1 MTLARKD
8 VEFLYQSLLFRTP
21 EDEEIVAWMH
31 ANASGEVT
39 SADLQ
44 ATIANSSEM
53 ALFVEPIIRLYQALL
68 GRVPDPRGLDLHVN
82 LLRSGLD
89 IIDILKAMMISPEY
103 VALHGQSDPL
113 EPTIAFFY
121 PSFLGRPGS
130 SSEIHAWM
138 DTDQPI
144 EAILLGF
151 LQSDEFVN
159 RCADGIARCLKNIA
173 AGTEDYEGTLFDES
187 EAKPNGTIEKAG
199 NETADIGTKDNV
211 TNGGETNGGGTVT
224 PVNTAPIARGDSYS
238 LDEDTILTVDRVTGL
253 LANDSDADGGPL
265 SVTLAAGPS
274 HGSLTLRSDGS
285 FTYTPDADHAG
296 TDSFSYILADSAGST
311 HTATVSLSIASKPD
325 LFNITGHSDG
335 HVFEVSMAT
344 KAGIVV
350 FSSDASTMVPGED
363 NTHQGTDLFL
373 YDNKARSLTN
383 ITAGADSYSYNPEIS
398 ADGTRVVFV
407 SNATNLVP
415 EEDDTNPNDDIFLYD
430 ASERSI
436 TNLTAGADS
445 YSLRPDISA
454 DGKRVVFI
462 SNATNLVPGQTDRNG
477 AEDIFFYD
485 TSAQTFL
492 NLTHGANAESYAPRI
507 SADGKRVAFISY
519 ATNLVPGQNDSNGT
533 RADLF
538 LYDVAARQMRN
549 LTLGADGDLE
559 SFDLSADGNRVV
571 FASTATNLVPNQ
583 TDKNEAK
590 DIFLYDTLSQSL
602 TNLTAAGDADSHAP
616 FIAANGS
623 RLVFSSLAGTLI
635 TSEDD
640 DNRVEDI
647 FTFDLTTG
655 ALRNLTPDGDGAS
668 QNARVSATGD
678 KVVFVSEATNLVPG
692 KPDSPNGVA
701 DIFLYD
707 FQEDR
712 MTNLTSEAN
721 ADSEKPMIGDIGQQV
736 LFLSAATNLMPGQI
750 DPNHARNDLFF
761 FAF

>member
-8 VEFLYQSLLFRTP
+8 IEFLYQSLLFRTP

-31 ANASGEVT
+31 INASGEAT

-44 ATIANSSEM
+44 ATIENSSEM
-53 ALFVEPIIRLYQALL
+53 ALFVEPVIRLYQALL

-89 IIDILKAMMISPEY
+89 ITDIFHAMMISPEY
-103 VALHGQSDPL
+103 MALHGQSGPL
-113 EPTIAFFY
+113 EPTITFFY
-121 PSFLGRPGS
+121 PSLLGRPGS
-130 SSEIHAWM
+130 SSEIQAWM
-138 DTDQPI
+138 ETGKPI
-144 EAILLGF
+144 EAIFLGF
-151 LQSDEFVN
+151 LQSDEFIN
-159 RCADGIARCLKNIA
+159 RCAEGIARFLKNIA

-187 EAKPNGTIEKAG
+187 EAKPNDTIEKGG
-199 NETADIGTKDNV
+199 NETAGIGTKDTV

-238 LDEDTILTVDRVTGL
+238 LDEDTVLTVDRVTGL

-274 HGSLTLRSDGS
+274 HGSLALRSDGS

-296 TDSFSYILADSAGST
+296 TDSFSYILADGAGST
-311 HTATVSLSIASKPD
+311 HTATVSLSIAGMPD

-335 HVFEVSMAT
+335 HVFEVAMAAKT
-344 KAGIVV
+344 GIVV
-350 FSSDASTMVPGED
+350 FSSDASTMVFGERD
-363 NTHQGTDLFL
+363 THQGTDLFL
-373 YDNKARSLTN
+373 YDDNARSLTS

-398 ADGTRVVFV
+398 ADGARVVFV

-415 EEDDTNPNDDIFLYD
+415 DQDDTNPNDDIFLYD

-477 AEDIFFYD
+477 AEDIFFFD

-507 SADGKRVAFISY
+507 SADGKRVVFISY
-519 ATNLVPGQNDSNGT
+519 ATNLVPGQTDSNGT

-538 LYDVAARQMRN
+538 LYDVAERQMRN
-549 LTLGADGDLE
+549 LTLGADGDIE
-559 SFDLSADGNRVV
+559 SFDLSADGNWVV

-590 DIFLYDTLSQSL
+590 DIFLYDTLSKSL
-602 TNLTAAGDADSHAP
+602 TNLTVAGDADSHAP

-623 RLVFSSLAGTLI
+623 RLVFSSSAATLI
-635 TSEDD
+635 TSEND
-640 DNRVEDI
+640 DNRVEDV
-647 FTFDLTTG
+647 FTFDLTKG

-668 QNARVSATGD
+668 QNARLSGTGD

-692 KPDSPNGVA
+692 NPDTPDGVA

-721 ADSEKPMIGDIGQQV
+721 ADSEKPMIGDTGQQV
-736 LFLSAATNLMPGQI
+736 LFLSAATNLTPGQI
-750 DPNHARNDLFF
+750 NPSSAQNDLFF